1 MPIDTKIG
9 KPKQESKAM
18 SLAKGKINKSYAN
31 TLFETV
37 NDFFYEFGI
46 IGKPAPEKEKK
57 EKKEE

>member
-46 IGKPAPEKEKK
+46 IGKPAPEKE
-57 EKKEE
+57 